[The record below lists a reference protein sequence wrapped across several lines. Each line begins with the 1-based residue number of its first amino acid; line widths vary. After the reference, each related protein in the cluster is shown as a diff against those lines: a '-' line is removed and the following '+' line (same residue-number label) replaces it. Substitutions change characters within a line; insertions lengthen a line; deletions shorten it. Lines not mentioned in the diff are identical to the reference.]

1 MKSLPDNIES
11 QFPVEIDL
19 GMTAPTT
26 IEISGMGMKKSAK
39 MSKPMYPT
47 LYIHSAD
54 NLDKL
59 PKEGY
64 ALVYYKRRALTQT
77 ENEGGMHTSA
87 DLEIQEIC
95 APEMSADED
104 KSDLESGLK
113 SMAKGMG
120 LDVGDDDEEGEDM
133 EEESME
139 SPEEES
145 MEDEYEEK

>member
-1 MKSLPDNIES
+1 MKTLPDNIES

-19 GMTAPTT
+19 GMTPTAT
-26 IEISGMGMKKSAK
+26 IEISDMGMKKSAK
-39 MSKPMYPT
+39 AMKPMYPS
-47 LYIHSAD
+47 LYIHGAD

-77 ENEGGMHTSA
+77 ETERGSETSA

-95 APEMSADED
+95 APEMSVDED
-104 KSDLESGLK
+104 KADLESGLK

-120 LDVGDDDEEGEDM
+120 IDVGDDED
-133 EEESME
+133 EEESMDSYE
-139 SPEEES
+139 DETEEE
-145 MEDEYEEK
+145 

>member
-1 MKSLPDNIES
+1 MKTLPDNIES

-19 GMTAPTT
+19 GMTPTAT

-39 MSKPMYPT
+39 AMKPMYPT
-47 LYIHSAD
+47 LYINAAD

-64 ALVYYKRRALTQT
+64 ALIYYKRRALTQT
-77 ENEGGMHTSA
+77 ERESGVDMSA

-95 APEMSADED
+95 APEMSADDD

-120 LDVGDDDEEGEDM
+120 IDVGDDDEE
-133 EEESME
+133 ESMDSYE
-139 SPEEES
+139 DET
-145 MEDEYEEK
+145 MEDENEEK

>member
-19 GMTAPTT
+19 GMTPTAT
-26 IEISGMGMKKSAK
+26 IEISDMGMKKSAK
-39 MSKPMYPT
+39 AMKPMYPS
-47 LYIHSAD
+47 LYIHGAD

-77 ENEGGMHTSA
+77 ETERGSETSA

-95 APEMSADED
+95 APEMSVDED
-104 KSDLESGLK
+104 KADLESGLK

-120 LDVGDDDEEGEDM
+120 IDVGDDED
-133 EEESME
+133 EEESMDSYE
-139 SPEEES
+139 DDEDETEEE
-145 MEDEYEEK
+145 